1 MSKSL
6 TKANVDKMVKH
17 DCATHVV
24 HEKWGNGECIP
35 EMHTIVETSDG
46 EGYVTHYD
54 VWFEHGIEVNVPVEA
69 LTIIESC
76 SHGHAPKKKMS
87 EALIGNQ
94 KKIDANKN
102 NKIDAQDFKILKA
115 KKKMMESLKVNMSQ
129 DSIDKEVS
137 MSPSASKEKFKLPP
151 SQGNKPV
158 GGDQP
163 SARVGGKYGVEESI
177 ENDEQFLIDEES
189 LNNLYDAL
197 SEENQKIFMDK
208 IETEEGLLEMLDFA
222 RSRGY

>member
-69 LTIIESC
+69 LTIIESEM
-76 SHGHAPKKKMS
+76 HGHKPKKKMS
-87 EALIGNQ
+87 EALVGNQ